1 MMTNLTA
8 SYAVFGNPVEHS
20 KSPDIHHQF
29 AGQTQQAMRYRKQLV
44 AIDDFEMTAQEFFD
58 QGGSGL
64 NVTVPFKLAAYHFAA
79 QLTKRAK
86 IAGAVNTL
94 IKKNGI
100 IIGDNTDGCGLL
112 KDIRDNLQWPL
123 AQQNILI
130 LGAGG
135 AVRGILAPLLAA
147 KPQSI
152 TIANRSLKKA
162 QKLVQ
167 QFQPLADTVS
177 LRCLEFTA
185 LNSQYKLIING
196 TSASLAGQLPAV
208 NSLIYY
214 QAYCYD
220 MMYSKGATAFL
231 RQAKASGA
239 QATADGLGMLVEQAA
254 ESFYQWRE
262 LRPTTESVIASIRDA
277 M

>member
-1 MMTNLTA
+1 MTNLTA

-29 AGQTQQAMRYRKQLV
+29 AEQTQQAMRYRKQLV
-44 AIDDFEMTAQEFFD
+44 AIDAFEMTAQEFFD

-79 QLTKRAK
+79 QLTERAK
-86 IAGAVNTL
+86 TAGAVNTL
-94 IKKNGI
+94 IKKDDI

-112 KDIRDNLQWPL
+112 RDIRDNLQWPL

-147 KPQSI
+147 NPQSI
-152 TIANRSLKKA
+152 TIANRTLKKA
-162 QKLVQ
+162 QTLVE

-177 LRCLEFTA
+177 LSCLDYTA
-185 LNSQYKLIING
+185 LDGQYTLIING

-208 NSLIYY
+208 NSLIYH
-214 QAYCYD
+214 QAHCYD

-231 RQAKASGA
+231 QQAKASGA
-239 QATADGLGMLVEQAA
+239 QAIADGLGMLVEQAA

>member
-1 MMTNLTA
+1 MTNLTA

-29 AGQTQQAMRYRKQLV
+29 AEQTQQAMTYRKQLV
-44 AIDDFEMTAQEFFD
+44 AIDAFAMTAQKFFD

-64 NVTVPFKLAAYHFAA
+64 NVTLPFKFAAYHFAA
-79 QLTKRAK
+79 QLTERAK
-86 IAGAVNTL
+86 TAGAVNTL
-94 IKKNGI
+94 IKKDDI

-112 KDIRDNLQWPL
+112 RDIRDNLQWPL

-152 TIANRSLKKA
+152 TIANRTSEKA
-162 QKLVQ
+162 QALVN
-167 QFQPLADTVS
+167 QFQSLANSTTLSS
-177 LRCLEFTA
+177 LAYAA
-185 LNSQYKLIING
+185 LNEQYELIING
-196 TSASLAGQLPAV
+196 TSASLVGQLPAV
-208 NSLIYY
+208 NSLIYQ

-220 MMYSKGATAFL
+220 MMYSKGETAFL
-231 RQAKASGA
+231 QKANEHGA

-254 ESFYQWRE
+254 ESFYQWRQ
-262 LRPTTESVIASIRDA
+262 LRPVTESVVSSIRDA

>member
-1 MMTNLTA
+1 MTNLTA

-20 KSPDIHHQF
+20 KSPDIHQQF
-29 AGQTQQAMRYRKQLV
+29 AEQTQQAMCYEKKLV
-44 AIDDFEMTAQEFFD
+44 PVDAFDSAAQSFFD
-58 QGGSGL
+58 DGGLGL
-64 NVTVPFKLAAYHFAA
+64 NITVPFKLAAYHFAA
-79 QLTKRAK
+79 QLTERAK
-86 IAGAVNTL
+86 TAGAVNTL
-94 IKKNGI
+94 IKRDGI

-112 KDIRDNLQWPL
+112 RDIRDNLQWPL

-147 KPQSI
+147 NPQSI

-162 QKLVQ
+162 QTLVE
-167 QFQPLADTVS
+167 QFQPLADTGS
-177 LRCLEFTA
+177 LSCLDYTE
-185 LNSQYKLIING
+185 LNDKYKLIING

-208 NSLIYY
+208 NSLIYH

-220 MMYSKGATAFL
+220 MMYSKSTTTFL
-231 RQAKASGA
+231 HQAKTSGA

-262 LRPTTESVIASIRDA
+262 LRPTTKSVIASIRDA

>member
-1 MMTNLTA
+1 MTKSMA

-29 AGQTQQAMRYRKQLV
+29 AEQTQQTMRYQKQLV
-44 AIDDFEMTAQEFFD
+44 AVDGFEMAAQEFFD

-64 NVTVPFKLAAYHFAA
+64 NITVPFKLDAYHFAA
-79 QLTKRAK
+79 QLTERATT
-86 IAGAVNTL
+86 AGAVNTL
-94 IKKNGI
+94 IKKDDI

-112 KDIRDNLQWPL
+112 RDIRDNLQWPL

-135 AVRGILAPLLAA
+135 AVQGILAPLLAA

-152 TIANRSLKKA
+152 TIANRTLKKA
-162 QKLVQ
+162 QTLVE
-167 QFQPLADTVS
+167 QFQPLADTV
-177 LRCLEFTA
+177 CLSCLDYAA
-185 LNSQYKLIING
+185 LDGQYTLIING

-208 NSLIYY
+208 NSLIYQ

-220 MMYSKGATAFL
+220 MMYSKGETAFL
-231 RQAKASGA
+231 QQAKASGA

>member
-1 MMTNLTA
+1 MTNLTA

-29 AGQTQQAMRYRKQLV
+29 AEQTQQAMRYRKQLV
-44 AIDDFEMTAQEFFD
+44 AIDAFEITAQEFFD

-79 QLTKRAK
+79 KLTERAK

-94 IKKNGI
+94 IKKEGI

-152 TIANRSLKKA
+152 TIANRNLKKA
-162 QKLVQ
+162 QTLVE

-177 LRCLEFTA
+177 LSCLDYNA
-185 LNSQYKLIING
+185 LNDQYTFIING

-208 NSLIYY
+208 NPLIYH

-220 MMYSKGATAFL
+220 MMYSKGPTAFL
-231 RQAKASGA
+231 QQVKASGA

>member
-1 MMTNLTA
+1 MTNLTG

-29 AGQTQQAMRYRKQLV
+29 AEQTQQAMLYRKQLV
-44 AIDDFEMTAQEFFD
+44 AIDAFEITAQEFFD

-79 QLTKRAK
+79 KLTERAK

-94 IKKNGI
+94 IKKEGI

-152 TIANRSLKKA
+152 TIANRNLKKA
-162 QKLVQ
+162 QTLVE

-177 LRCLEFTA
+177 LSCLDNTA
-185 LNSQYKLIING
+185 INNQYTIVIN
-196 TSASLAGQLPAV
+196 
-208 NSLIYY
+208 
-214 QAYCYD
+214 
-220 MMYSKGATAFL
+220 
-231 RQAKASGA
+231 
-239 QATADGLGMLVEQAA
+239 
-254 ESFYQWRE
+254 
-262 LRPTTESVIASIRDA
+262 
-277 M
+277 